1 MRWILA
7 VVVLGV
13 AGLTLWLSVPR
24 LVASLLKAPAHFTVL
39 AAHRNQTLTEGELA
53 RAIASLEKVRDWEM
67 SADLNSELGFLLLL
81 QAARSEPEERRQEVA
96 ARAADFLEQSL
107 LLSASRPHPWVR
119 LAFARWFHGDE
130 ALRVTEPL
138 EQSIEIG
145 PYVGA
150 IAIPRLKLLLLIW
163 EHLSPKLKLYT
174 LNQIRYIWPN
184 AGGELLEL
192 AKRTSQL
199 WVIRRALRP
208 VPGALQQLDR
218 VLSESEQTS

>member
-39 AAHRNQTLTEGELA
+39 AAHRNKTLTEGELA
-53 RAIASLEKVRDWEM
+53 RAIATLEKVRDWEM

-81 QAARSEPEERRQEVA
+81 QAARSEPEERQQEVA

-150 IAIPRLKLLLLIW
+150 IAITRLKLLLHIW

-192 AKRTSQL
+192 AKRTSQP